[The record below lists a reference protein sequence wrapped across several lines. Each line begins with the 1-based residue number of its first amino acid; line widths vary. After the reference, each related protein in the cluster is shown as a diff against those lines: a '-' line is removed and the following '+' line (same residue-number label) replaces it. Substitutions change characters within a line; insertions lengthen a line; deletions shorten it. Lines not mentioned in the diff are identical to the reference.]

1 MILSYNREN
10 MQAYKSIAENIQYSS
25 DSLVGGYP
33 VTNFMM
39 SDGGKSQQG
48 GAARF
53 KDLVVPLGLV
63 LDNVQ
68 VDNNPRYKKKIHSEQ
83 IENIG
88 VIPDDVFLNLMDT
101 VTFSRNTNSNT
112 KKRLQIK
119 TKCKVTRSRS

>member
-68 VDNNPRYKKKIHSEQ
+68 VDNNPRYKKKYIASK
-83 IENIG
+83 
-88 VIPDDVFLNLMDT
+88 LRT
-101 VTFSRNTNSNT
+101 
-112 KKRLQIK
+112 
-119 TKCKVTRSRS
+119 

>member
-1 MILSYNREN
+1 MLLSYNREN
-10 MQAYKSIAENIQYSS
+10 MQAYKSLVENIQYSS
-25 DSLVGGYP
+25 DNLLGGYP

-39 SDGGKSQQG
+39 SEGGKSQQG
-48 GAARF
+48 GAARL

-63 LDNVQ
+63 LDNLQ
-68 VDNNPRYKKKIHSEQ
+68 LDNKPHYKVKIHNEH

-101 VTFSRNTNSNT
+101 VTFSRNTNSKT

-119 TKCKVTRSRS
+119 TQGKATRSRS